1 MAKRRRK
8 TEFGLS
14 AYMNKFSYMLYFN
27 KLCELALTTFEW
39 INVPNEIDV
48 RFLELMLFENG
59 HCLFFRDDI
68 LGFLTLNFAGSNK
81 LDIYRNPV
89 ERRVIADNGYRNTLK
104 EGNSVII
111 YNNYLRTPSIM
122 DMEYYARRLWD
133 LDNIIAVNANAQKTP
148 ILVQAAEEQRLSVE
162 NLYKEYDG
170 NAPVIYGDR
179 NLDINALKVIKTDAP
194 FVADKIYELKMRIW
208 NEALTTLGVNFNVE
222 KKERLVT
229 GEERDSQGATNA
241 MLNTRL
247 KARRN
252 AIKQINLMFGLDI
265 ECRKAENIAIDLPGF
280 SDPLELTKSELLE
293 HTDLIEGT
301 NNE

>member
-39 INVPNEIDV
+39 VNVPDEIDV

-59 HCLFFRDDI
+59 HCLFFKDDI

-104 EGNSVII
+104 ENNSVII
-111 YNNYLRTPSIM
+111 YNNYLRTPSII

-252 AIKQINLMFGLDI
+252 AIKQINLMYGLDI
-265 ECRKAENIAIDLPGF
+265 ECRKAENIAVELPGF

>member
-1 MAKRRRK
+1 MAKRRK

-39 INVPNEIDV
+39 INVPDEIDV

-59 HCLFFRDDI
+59 HCLFFEDDI
-68 LGFLTLNFAGSNK
+68 LGFLTLNFAGSNS

-89 ERRVIADNGYRNTLK
+89 ERRVIADNGYRKTLS
-104 EGNSVII
+104 ERDSVII

-194 FVADKIYELKMRIW
+194 FVSDKIYELKMRIW

-252 AIKQINLMFGLDI
+252 AIKQINLMYGLNI
-265 ECRKAENIAIDLPGF
+265 ECRKAENIAVDLPGF
-280 SDPLELTKSELLE
+280 SDPLELTKSELLD
-293 HTDLIEGT
+293 HTDLIEGS

>member
-39 INVPNEIDV
+39 INVPDEIDV

-59 HCLFFRDDI
+59 HCLFFEDDI
-68 LGFLTLNFAGSNK
+68 LGFLTLNFAGSNR

-89 ERRVIADNGYRNTLK
+89 ERRVIADNGYRKTLS
-104 EGNSVII
+104 ESDSVII

-194 FVADKIYELKMRIW
+194 FVSDKIYELKMRIW

-265 ECRKAENIAIDLPGF
+265 ECRKAENIAVDLPGF

-293 HTDLIEGT
+293 HTELIEGG

>member
-1 MAKRRRK
+1 MAKRRRR

-14 AYMNKFSYMLYFN
+14 AYMNNFSYMLYFN

-39 INVPNEIDV
+39 INVPDEIDV

-59 HCLFFRDDI
+59 HCLFFKDDI
-68 LGFLTLNFAGSNK
+68 LGFLSLNFAGSNS

-104 EGNSVII
+104 ENNSVII
-111 YNNYLRTPSIM
+111 YNNYLRTPSII

-293 HTDLIEGT
+293 HTDLIEGA

>member
-8 TEFGLS
+8 TDFGLS
-14 AYMNKFSYMLYFN
+14 AYMNNFSYMLYFN

-39 INVPNEIDV
+39 INVPDEFDA

-68 LGFLTLNFAGSNK
+68 LGFLTLNFAGSHK

-89 ERRVIADNGYRNTLK
+89 ERRVIADNGYRNTLTK
-104 EGNSVII
+104 DNSVII

-148 ILVQAAEEQRLSVE
+148 ILVQAGEEQRLSVE

-194 FVADKIYELKMRIW
+194 FVSDKIYELKMRIW

-252 AIKQINLMFGLDI
+252 AIKQINLMFGLNI
-265 ECRKAENIAIDLPGF
+265 ECRKAENIAVDLPGF

-293 HTDLIEGT
+293 HTDLIEGV